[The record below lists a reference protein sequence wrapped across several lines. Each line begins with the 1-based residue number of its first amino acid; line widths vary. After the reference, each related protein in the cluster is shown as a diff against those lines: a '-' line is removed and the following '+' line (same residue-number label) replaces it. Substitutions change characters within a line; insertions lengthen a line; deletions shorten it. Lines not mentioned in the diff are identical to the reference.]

1 MRKEII
7 MVVIGT
13 IGSFF
18 TSIFGGWNEAMT
30 TLLIFMGIDY
40 LTGFTV
46 AAVFKKSNKTES
58 GALESKAGFIG
69 LLRKA
74 AVLLLV
80 LIACRLDLI
89 LGTAYIK
96 DCVII
101 AFIVNETLSI
111 VENVGIMG
119 VPIPNIVS
127 NAIELLKKK
136 EEKQ

>member
-119 VPIPNIVS
+119 VPIPKVIT